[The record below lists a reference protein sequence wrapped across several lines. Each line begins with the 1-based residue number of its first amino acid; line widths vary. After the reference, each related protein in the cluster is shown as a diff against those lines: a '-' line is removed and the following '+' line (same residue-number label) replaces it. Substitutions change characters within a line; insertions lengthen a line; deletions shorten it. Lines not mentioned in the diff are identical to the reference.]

1 MGTPDDFGQLIH
13 RVTLDR
19 EHRVD
24 TWRGPEG
31 SVFVLLV
38 NRQGEVVQRAT
49 VPRLLRWSKYARRC
63 YRGVV
68 VRRWVLTPDDAP
80 PVPGA
85 PRRMPQAGR
94 LARGRD
100 Q

>member
-1 MGTPDDFGQLIH
+1 MGPDATFGQLLH

-19 EHRVD
+19 EHGVD
-24 TWRGPEG
+24 TWRCPDG

-80 PVPGA
+80 PVLDA
-85 PRRMPQAGR
+85 PHRIPQAGH
-94 LARGRD
+94 LAREHG